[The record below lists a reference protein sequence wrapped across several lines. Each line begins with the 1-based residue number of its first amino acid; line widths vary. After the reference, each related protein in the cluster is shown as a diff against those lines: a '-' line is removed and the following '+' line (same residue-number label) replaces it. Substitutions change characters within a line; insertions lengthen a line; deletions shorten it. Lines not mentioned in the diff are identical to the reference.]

1 MQGKRLS
8 MGWTVTS
15 VQSSFQWSSRALRE
29 IFFFGGEQLSSFA
42 EVMQSSSEEL
52 WQETTA
58 MDMDSLD
65 QPEQELVLRKWVE
78 REEALKGA
86 GRRGKLLLPVTIDKE
101 ISARGKKKVY
111 VIHVMENK
119 HHSE

>member
-1 MQGKRLS
+1 
-8 MGWTVTS
+8 
-15 VQSSFQWSSRALRE
+15 
-29 IFFFGGEQLSSFA
+29 
-42 EVMQSSSEEL
+42 MQSSSQEL

-65 QPEQELVLRKWVE
+65 QLEQELVLRKWVE

-86 GRRGKLLLPVTIDKE
+86 ERRGKLLLPVTIDKE